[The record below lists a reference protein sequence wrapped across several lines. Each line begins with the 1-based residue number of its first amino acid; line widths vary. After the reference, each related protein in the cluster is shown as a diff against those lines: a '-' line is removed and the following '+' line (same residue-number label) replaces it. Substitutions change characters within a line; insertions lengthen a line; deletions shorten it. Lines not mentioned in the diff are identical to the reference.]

1 MFEKTA
7 GREEKD
13 RSRVIMIISGLAVL
27 VVVALIVIV
36 TQVIRPSQP
45 VEMERVVAIDDP
57 ETRELQVDMLCPPE
71 NIPQTEAQAYVPKIA
86 FIGLQKLT
94 GGYENFKNKYAR
106 IMGTVKNDGDRVI
119 EGLRLRM
126 ILYGQN
132 CEVLKE
138 KIMTIIPDRKSSLA
152 PGDALPVDISIDRIP
167 DPSEIKT
174 MRLEPYGLKL
184 KKAG

>member
-1 MFEKTA
+1 MFEKPV
-7 GREEKD
+7 GREERD
-13 RSRVIMIISGLAVL
+13 RSRVIMIISGAAVL
-27 VVVALIVIV
+27 IVVALIVLV

-45 VEMERVVAIDDP
+45 LEMDRVVGIDDP
-57 ETRELQVDMLCPPE
+57 ETRELGEAMLCPPE

-106 IMGTVKNDGDRVI
+106 IKGTVKNIGDRTI

-126 ILYGQN
+126 VLFGQN

-138 KIMTIIPDRKSSLA
+138 KA
-152 PGDALPVDISIDRIP
+152 PYPI
-167 DPSEIKT
+167 
-174 MRLEPYGLKL
+174 RLR
-184 KKAG
+184 

>member
-1 MFEKTA
+1 MFEKPA

-36 TQVIRPSQP
+36 TQVIKPSQT
-45 VEMERVVAIDDP
+45 VEMSRVYPVDDP
-57 ETRELQVDMLCPPE
+57 ETRALQMDMLCPPE
-71 NIPQTEAQAYVPKIA
+71 NVPQTDAQEYVPNIA
-86 FIGLQKLT
+86 FVGLQKLT
-94 GGYENFKNKYAR
+94 GGFENFKSKYAR
-106 IMGTVKNDGDRVI
+106 IMGTVRNNGNRTI

-126 ILYGQN
+126 VLYGHD

-138 KIMTIIPDRKSSLA
+138 KIMTVIPDRPSLA
-152 PGDALPVDISIDRIP
+152 PGDALPVDISIDAIP

-184 KKAG
+184 R